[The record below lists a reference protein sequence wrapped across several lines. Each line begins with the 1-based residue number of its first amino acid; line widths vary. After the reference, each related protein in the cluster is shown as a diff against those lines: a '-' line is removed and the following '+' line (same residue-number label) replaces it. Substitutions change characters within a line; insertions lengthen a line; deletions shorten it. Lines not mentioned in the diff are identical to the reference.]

1 MSEIMSREELVDLKD
16 REPTA
21 DEIAGMAMK
30 GS

>member
-16 REPTA
+16 REPTV

-30 GS
+30 GI